1 MRYNG
6 VERKLAQDKT
16 ASCKQNSMIVFMAHR
31 NQWLRCAQRQEERAV
46 AIDLQKEAPNV
57 VTEAGFKMLVE
68 SGYSVEVVCK
78 QDAYRKNSVWHGI
91 WLLRAV
97 NDDGVEKELVTAR
110 ARPDG
115 DFIQLRVFK
124 TVTGLTSFLIDLG
137 FSVVAFP
144 VYEGQRWT
152 YTLADTPDDD
162 SDG

>member
-1 MRYNG
+1 MASSESLHKAKPHLAKKTVLLQSWCIGTNG
-6 VERKLAQDKT
+6 SGVPKT
-16 ASCKQNSMIVFMAHR
+16 KR
-31 NQWLRCAQRQEERAV
+31 GRAV

-97 NDDGVEKELVTAR
+97 NEDGVEKELVTAR

-115 DFIQLRVFK
+115 DFIQLRTFK

-144 VYEGQRWT
+144 VNEGQRWT
-152 YTLADTPDDD
+152 YTLADTPEAEEE
-162 SDG
+162 SGS